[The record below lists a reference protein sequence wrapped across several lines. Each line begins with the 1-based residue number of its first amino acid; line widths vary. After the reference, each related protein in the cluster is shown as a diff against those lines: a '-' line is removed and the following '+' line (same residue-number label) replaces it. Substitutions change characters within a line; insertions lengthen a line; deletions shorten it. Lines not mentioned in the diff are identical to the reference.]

1 MKLSLIIP
9 CYNVAPYVERAVR
22 SVQEQAF
29 GDWELILVDD
39 GSADGTLPVLRRL
52 EASDGRIRVIAQENS
67 GVSAA
72 RNAGLRAARGE
83 YVHFV
88 DADDYL
94 SPYGDVE
101 RWDDNDVVVYGF
113 SMHTDKKVQTF
124 LPPRDGS
131 SLLVR
136 YLKGQRLHLGGFV
149 FRRAFLEQND
159 ICFDEQTYYSEDKEM
174 MIKALFCARRIQ
186 PIQNALYQYIRR
198 EGSAMGAGRFAV
210 KRLTSLYAM
219 DRVEHFVRE
228 RVGKNGIWQ
237 AVRLNQGVSLLII
250 YRLFLKSVVAGDQYD
265 GVKTLLKQ
273 NMAEIMSTGY
283 LLGGGRYSLLFN
295 SFRFLYRLSPTLLER
310 VLIRL

>member
-1 MKLSLIIP
+1 MKLSIIIP

-94 SPYGDVE
+94 SSYGNVE
-101 RWDDNDVVVYGF
+101 RWENCDVAVYGF
-113 SMHTDKKVQTF
+113 SMHTGKKVQTF
-124 LPPRDGS
+124 FPPRDGF

-159 ICFDEQTYYSEDKEM
+159 ICFDEQTYYSEDKEVM
-174 MIKALFCARRIQ
+174 VKSL
-186 PIQNALYQYIRR
+186 LYAKKVYTIGEPLYHYVRR
-198 EGSAMGAGRFAV
+198 EDSAMARPLSMR
-210 KRLTSLYAM
+210 RLTGFAAM
-219 DRVEHFVRE
+219 DRIVALVRSCGSKE
-228 RVGKNGIWQ
+228 ASYAAEVNRCMD
-237 AVRLNQGVSLLII
+237 ALTLYRDYSFLNVDEALKREVADKVAANFRARIPLSLDR
-250 YRLFLKSVVAGDQYD
+250 Y
-265 GVKTLLKQ
+265 TLLFYILRL
-273 NMAEIMSTGY
+273 MHAMSPA
-283 LLGGGRYSLLFN
+283 LLRKLL
-295 SFRFLYRLSPTLLER
+295 SS
-310 VLIRL
+310 

>member
-1 MKLSLIIP
+1 MKLSIIIP

-72 RNAGLRAARGE
+72 RNAGLRAAQGE

-94 SPYGDVE
+94 SSYGNVE
-101 RWDDNDVVVYGF
+101 RWENCDVAVYGF
-113 SMHTDKKVQTF
+113 SMHTGKKVQTF

-159 ICFDEQTYYSEDKEM
+159 ICFDEQTYYSEDKEVM
-174 MIKALFCARRIQ
+174 VRSL
-186 PIQNALYQYIRR
+186 LYAKKVYTIGEPLYHYVRR
-198 EGSAMGAGRFAV
+198 EDSAMARPLSMR
-210 KRLTSLYAM
+210 RLTGFAAM
-219 DRVEHFVRE
+219 DRIVALVRSCGSKE
-228 RVGKNGIWQ
+228 AFYAAEVNRCMD
-237 AVRLNQGVSLLII
+237 ALTLYRDYSFLNVDEALKREVADKVAANFRARIPLSLDR
-250 YRLFLKSVVAGDQYD
+250 Y
-265 GVKTLLKQ
+265 TLLYYGLRLIHIV
-273 NMAEIMSTGY
+273 NPA
-283 LLGGGRYSLLFN
+283 LLRKLL
-295 SFRFLYRLSPTLLER
+295 SS
-310 VLIRL
+310 

>member
-1 MKLSLIIP
+1 MKLSIIIP

-39 GSADGTLPVLRRL
+39 GSADGTLSVLRRL
-52 EASDGRIRVIAQENS
+52 EAADSRIRVIAQENS

-94 SPYGDVE
+94 SSYGNVE
-101 RWDDNDVVVYGF
+101 RWENCDVAVYGF
-113 SMHTDKKVQTF
+113 SMHTGKKVQTF

-159 ICFDEQTYYSEDKEM
+159 ICFDEQTYYSEDKEVM
-174 MIKALFCARRIQ
+174 VRSL
-186 PIQNALYQYIRR
+186 LYAKKVYTIGEPLYHYVRR
-198 EGSAMGAGRFAV
+198 EDSAMARPLSMR
-210 KRLTSLYAM
+210 RLTGFAAM
-219 DRVEHFVRE
+219 DRIVALACSHGSKEVFYAAEVNRCMDALTLYRDYSSLNVDEALKRE
-228 RVGKNGIWQ
+228 
-237 AVRLNQGVSLLII
+237 
-250 YRLFLKSVVAGDQYD
+250 VADK
-265 GVKTLLKQ
+265 VKANFGARIPFSFDRYTLLFYILRL
-273 NMAEIMSTGY
+273 MHAMSPA
-283 LLGGGRYSLLFN
+283 LLRKLL
-295 SFRFLYRLSPTLLER
+295 SS
-310 VLIRL
+310 

>member
-1 MKLSLIIP
+1 MKLSIIIP

-94 SPYGDVE
+94 SSYGNVE
-101 RWDDNDVVVYGF
+101 RWENCDVAVYGF
-113 SMHTDKKVQTF
+113 SMHTGKKVQTF

-159 ICFDEQTYYSEDKEM
+159 ICFDEQTYYSEDKEVM
-174 MIKALFCARRIQ
+174 VRSL
-186 PIQNALYQYIRR
+186 LYAKKVYTIGEPLYHYVRH
-198 EGSAMGAGRFAV
+198 EDSAMARPLSMR
-210 KRLTSLYAM
+210 RLTGFAAM
-219 DRVEHFVRE
+219 DRIVALACSHASKEIFYAAEVNRCMDALTLYRDYSFLNVDEALKRE
-228 RVGKNGIWQ
+228 VADKVAANFRARIP
-237 AVRLNQGVSLLII
+237 LSLDR
-250 YRLFLKSVVAGDQYD
+250 Y
-265 GVKTLLKQ
+265 TLLYYGLRLIHIV
-273 NMAEIMSTGY
+273 NPA
-283 LLGGGRYSLLFN
+283 LLRKLL
-295 SFRFLYRLSPTLLER
+295 SS
-310 VLIRL
+310 